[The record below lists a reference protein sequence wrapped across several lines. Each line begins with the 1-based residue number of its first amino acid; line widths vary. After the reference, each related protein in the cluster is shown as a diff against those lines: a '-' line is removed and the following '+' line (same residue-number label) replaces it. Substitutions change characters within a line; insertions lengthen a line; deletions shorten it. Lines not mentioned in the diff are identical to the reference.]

1 VALAVA
7 LALSLA
13 QAVLVLLDKVI
24 MAVVLLQRLVCLLI
38 QTAVVVVKELR
49 VAIPSLLSTQELVA
63 LEQLP
68 LLQEH
73 L

>member
-1 VALAVA
+1 VALAVV
-7 LALSLA
+7 LVPSLA
-13 QAVLVLLDKVI
+13 QAALVLLDKVI
-24 MAVVLLQRLVCLLI
+24 MAVVLLQLLVCLLI

-63 LEQLP
+63 LDKLP
-68 LLQEH
+68 RLQDP